1 MYEKTEKE
9 GLVRDTAS
17 GGIVNNDTAALKA
30 YKLKKERSR
39 ITQENE
45 KRITQIEN
53 DISEIKKLI
62 SDCIAQINSM
72 D

>member
-9 GLVRDTAS
+9 GLVRDITS

-30 YKLKKERSR
+30 YKLKKERSKVVK
-39 ITQENE
+39 ENE
-45 KRITQIEN
+45 KRIAQIEN
-53 DISEIKKLI
+53 DISEIKILI
-62 SDCIAQINSM
+62 SDCIERISNM